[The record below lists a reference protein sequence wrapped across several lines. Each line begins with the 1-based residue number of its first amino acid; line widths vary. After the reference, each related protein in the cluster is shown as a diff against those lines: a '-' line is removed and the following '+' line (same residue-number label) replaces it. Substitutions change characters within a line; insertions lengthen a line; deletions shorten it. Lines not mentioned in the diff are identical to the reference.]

1 MNIAKSNVHRLT
13 NKIKDIYKGVV
24 RIEDTAHYIQPNFKP
39 NFEGTIALPFV
50 SWISFLDVKLTW
62 NPKTGKITSTLYV
75 KKIALDLA
83 IGVDVKNS
91 DTDTRQMSMVFAS
104 ETLRFYFACG
114 EYSDFLHHCVRYLLS
129 FLQKHY
135 PLHLLISG
143 FLSVWRSGR
152 HAFTKYKNSPTIWH
166 EDILHRIPP
175 HYSQPRRQLTT
186 PTSVTDSS
194 PLSLYTRTRTPTCES
209 GACIYQPP
217 PIKKRQKNLGTFSWP
232 RL

>member
-1 MNIAKSNVHRLT
+1 
-13 NKIKDIYKGVV
+13 
-24 RIEDTAHYIQPNFKP
+24 
-39 NFEGTIALPFV
+39 
-50 SWISFLDVKLTW
+50 
-62 NPKTGKITSTLYV
+62 
-75 KKIALDLA
+75 
-83 IGVDVKNS
+83 
-91 DTDTRQMSMVFAS
+91 MVFAS

-186 PTSVTDSS
+186 PTSSVSNAS
-194 PLSLYTRTRTPTCES
+194 PLSLYTRAHTPTPAYLQYPITHGTSIPGFTS
-209 GACIYQPP
+209 GGCTHTKSNCGGFSLAPKRPSAVSLHNTRMAKRRRLNAYYNRRYGTNTYISSDTWFLRQSYMSQPTMWLRDQ
-217 PIKKRQKNLGTFSWP
+217 IFNGNGNSIC
-232 RL
+232 

>member
-1 MNIAKSNVHRLT
+1 
-13 NKIKDIYKGVV
+13 
-24 RIEDTAHYIQPNFKP
+24 
-39 NFEGTIALPFV
+39 
-50 SWISFLDVKLTW
+50 
-62 NPKTGKITSTLYV
+62 
-75 KKIALDLA
+75 
-83 IGVDVKNS
+83 
-91 DTDTRQMSMVFAS
+91 MVFAS

-114 EYSDFLHHCVRYLLS
+114 GYSDFLHHCVRYLLS

-186 PTSVTDSS
+186 PTPVTNASQ
-194 PLSLYTRTRTPTCES
+194 LSLYTRARTPTPAYLRYPITYGTSIPGFAS
-209 GACIYQPP
+209 GGCTHSKPTRGGFSLAP
-217 PIKKRQKNLGTFSWP
+217 KRPSATSLHNTRMAKRRRLNAHYNRRYGTNTYLSSDSWSL
-232 RL
+232 RHSYMAQSKMWLRDQIFNGNGNSICW